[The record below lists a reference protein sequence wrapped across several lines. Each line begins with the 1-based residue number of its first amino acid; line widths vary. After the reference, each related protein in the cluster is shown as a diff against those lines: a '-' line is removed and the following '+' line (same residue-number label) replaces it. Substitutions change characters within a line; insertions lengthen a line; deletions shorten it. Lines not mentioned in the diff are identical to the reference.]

1 MVKFRTT
8 HEGPWADPRTLCT
21 LSTGEW
27 RYQRPITTTDKC
39 CQCGWCFI
47 YCPTGCIEDKGSY
60 FAANLDYCKG
70 CSICAR
76 VCPVDAI
83 KMVKEEV

>member
-1 MVKFRTT
+1 MVKFRSKY
-8 HEGPWADPRTLCT
+8 EGPWADPRSLCI

-27 RYQRPITTTDKC
+27 RYQRPVTTTDKC
-39 CQCGWCFI
+39 CHCGWCSI
-47 YCPTGCIEDKGSY
+47 YCPTGCIEDRGAY

-76 VCPVDAI
+76 VCPIDAI